1 MEHEAPLFLT
11 QFCVSCRNRR
21 KLARQYE
28 SFVEKLLKYDNTDRP
43 TCLLRKIAKNAHA
56 DSCRNVKNYEL
67 TIASGVKEVVLYRS
81 ILTLAI
87 DFLREKEK
95 NASLW
100 SHRFTLSLP

>member
-1 MEHEAPLFLT
+1 MK
-11 QFCVSCRNRR
+11 V
-21 KLARQYE
+21 
-28 SFVEKLLKYDNTDRP
+28 LLKNYSSMITQIDR
-43 TCLLRKIAKNAHA
+43 LVFSGRLQNNAHA
-56 DSCRNVKNYEL
+56 DSCRNVKNHEP

-100 SHRFTLSLP
+100 SHRFTLSLS